1 MSEESFRF
9 LHASDLHLEQPAYG
23 LTEIPDHLR
32 EVLADAPL
40 EAASRVFET
49 AILENVEF
57 VVLAGDIIN
66 PRTGGPRAISFL
78 LEQFDLLREQRIHV
92 YWCGGREDS
101 PDRWP
106 DDLPLPE
113 TVHLFPK
120 GQIKQ
125 LAHAH
130 NGVPVAT
137 VIGTSSSGNGAVHA
151 GEFRIEPTSRF
162 TVAVAYGQADAS
174 SLAGHKQ
181 IDYWAL
187 GGRHQ
192 QKTLFQ
198 SPQMAHFSGSP
209 QGRCPEE
216 TGIHG
221 CTLVQVDPGRKARTK
236 FIPTDVVRWCAE
248 SVSLDENAQ
257 RNDLQRELRSR
268 MQKITSEASGSNVM
282 VRWRV
287 QADGALAGMLRSG
300 GLDREL
306 LEWLRTE
313 FGRTRPAVWAVSL
326 DVESGT
332 TLPDELYEEDTILG
346 DFLRAVR
353 QHEQDHTLA
362 LDFARFLPDMGKNR
376 SLASAIESDE
386 AGSRAALLHEAAVLG
401 ADLLTGEELT

>member
-9 LHASDLHLEQPAYG
+9 LHASDLHLEQPPYG
-23 LTEIPDHLR
+23 LTEIPDHLG
-32 EVLADAPL
+32 ETLADAPL
-40 EAASRVFET
+40 EAATRVFET
-49 AILENVEF
+49 AMMENVEF
-57 VVLAGDIIN
+57 VVLSGDIIN

-78 LEQFDLLREQRIHV
+78 LEQFELLREQNIHV

-106 DDLPLPE
+106 DDLPLPK

-120 GQIKQ
+120 GQIEQ
-125 LAHAH
+125 LTHSH
-130 NGVPVAT
+130 NGSPMAT
-137 VIGTSSSGNGAVHA
+137 VIGTSSSENGAVHA
-151 GEFRIEPTSRF
+151 GEFRIEPTNRF

-198 SPQMAHFSGSP
+198 SPQTAHYAGSP

-216 TGIHG
+216 TGVHG
-221 CTLVQVDPGRKARTK
+221 CTLVQVDPGRKVRTK
-236 FIPTDVVRWCAE
+236 SIPTDVVRWCTE
-248 SVSLDENAQ
+248 SVSLDANAQ

-268 MQKITSEASGSNVM
+268 MQKIVSEASGANVM
-282 VRWRV
+282 VMWRV
-287 QADGALAGMLRSG
+287 QAGGPLAGMLRSG

-313 FGRTRPAVWAVSL
+313 FGRARPAVWAVSL
-326 DVESGT
+326 DVESGA

-353 QHEQDHTLA
+353 EHEQDQTLA

-376 SLASAIESDE
+376 GLASAMEPVES
-386 AGSRAALLHEAAVLG
+386 GSRAALLHEAAVLG
-401 ADLLTGEELT
+401 ADLLSGEE